1 MGVSINIHPQK
12 KSSMSRIGLLEGYDK
27 EKAKKALDLLY
38 CQRKNEFKE
47 LAQALKIPTSSEEW
61 EIIILKF
68 CLDFEECFE
77 IWTGREKPDQNKT
90 YKCMTIMREIAQG
103 KKTVTEISHIQ
114 NVAYNLY
121 QEFHNIYGRI

>member
-1 MGVSINIHPQK
+1 MG
-12 KSSMSRIGLLEGYDK
+12 RIGLIEGYDP
-27 EKAKKALDLLY
+27 ERAKSALDLLY
-38 CQRKNEFKE
+38 AQRKNEFKE
-47 LAQALKIPTSSEEW
+47 LAQALKIPTSSEEQ

-77 IWTGREKPDQNKT
+77 VWTGREKPDQNKT
-90 YKCMTIMREIAQG
+90 FKCMTIMREIAQG

-121 QEFHNIYGRI
+121 QEFHNIYSRIKQQNNFKISSK